1 MIDLMWRPHWSPAS
15 EFDLSSDRARD
26 KENYEEGIQD
36 MSYEVIE
43 DYEEVV
49 DADNT
54 KAREDD
60 SCMEICGNE
69 EWVKEYGDIVWPPEE
84 VMITPEDGF
93 T

>member
-1 MIDLMWRPHWSPAS
+1 MIDLMWRPHWSKTPNVRYPAS

-60 SCMEICGNE
+60 SCM
-69 EWVKEYGDIVWPPEE
+69 
-84 VMITPEDGF
+84 
-93 T
+93 